1 MLDFG
6 WAELLIIAAVAVFV
20 IGPKDIP
27 NMMYGLGRIVRRV
40 QYIRFAVSQQFD
52 DLMKAAD
59 VEELRRG
66 VNFEQKRDVHDVNHE
81 AEVDADVEKAPLIE
95 ASKDEAKKEASND

>member
-6 WAELLIIAAVAVFV
+6 WAELLIIVAVAVFV

-27 NMMYGLGRIVRRV
+27 NVMYGLGRVVRRM
-40 QYIRFAVSQQFD
+40 QYIRFAVTQQFD

-66 VNFEQKRDVHDVNHE
+66 VNFEDRRSSDDANHE
-81 AEVDADVEKAPLIE
+81 AEEDSDIIVPISKQDLQKKEEP
-95 ASKDEAKKEASND
+95 KDE

>member
-6 WAELLIIAAVAVFV
+6 WAELLIIIAVSIFV

-27 NMMYGLGRIVRRV
+27 NVMYGLGRIVRRL
-40 QYIRFAVSQQFD
+40 QYIRFAVTQQFD
-52 DLMKAAD
+52 ELMNAAD

-66 VNFEQKRDVHDVNHE
+66 VNFEQKRTIEETNHE
-81 AEVDADVEKAPLIE
+81 AEEDEDADIVPSTEEEKSAQ
-95 ASKDEAKKEASND
+95 K

>member
-6 WAELLIIAAVAVFV
+6 WAELLIIIAVSIFV

-27 NMMYGLGRIVRRV
+27 NVMYGLGRIVRRL
-40 QYIRFAVSQQFD
+40 QYIRFAVTQQFD
-52 DLMKAAD
+52 ELMNAAD

-66 VNFEQKRDVHDVNHE
+66 VNFEQKRNDEEAKHE
-81 AEVDADVEKAPLIE
+81 AEEDEDADIVPSTEEEKRAQ
-95 ASKDEAKKEASND
+95 K

>member
-6 WAELLIIAAVAVFV
+6 WAELLIIVAVAVFV

-27 NMMYGLGRIVRRV
+27 NLMYGLGRIVRRM

-52 DLMKAAD
+52 DLMQTSD
-59 VEELRRG
+59 LEELRRG
-66 VNFEQKRDVHDVNHE
+66 VNFEQKRNDEDVST
-81 AEVDADVEKAPLIE
+81 EVDD
-95 ASKDEAKKEASND
+95 DKEVVPVQKEVQND